1 MTRPSLG
8 FLCDC
13 IAAALLARYG
23 VTRPP
28 VPLRAML
35 GAPPPDLARHIS
47 LTETL
52 PFGDALWLRPPGG
65 QASIFVNPAIPEPN
79 KRYGM
84 ARAMFVGLCSSQGG
98 QAAGLPEV
106 PNDNLSAQSDLFARR
121 LLLAPSLMPDDW
133 EELPVETLAE
143 LFGVPTEVVE
153 AHLGEMVRGDRAP
166 LDAARADGT
175 QAATASQA
183 EARGV

>member
-1 MTRPSLG
+1 MNRPSLG

-35 GAPPPDLARHIS
+35 GSPPPDLAQHLS

-52 PFGDALWLRPPGG
+52 PFGDALWLRPPSG
-65 QASIFVNPAIPEPN
+65 QASIFVNPSIPEPQ

-84 ARAMFVGLCSSQGG
+84 ARALFVGLCSSQGG
-98 QAAGLPEV
+98 QEVGLPEV
-106 PNDNLSAQSDLFARR
+106 SNDNLSAQADLFARR
-121 LLLAPSLMPDDW
+121 LLLAPCLMPEDW
-133 EELPVETLAE
+133 EGMPAEALAD
-143 LFGVPTEVVE
+143 LFGVPVDVVE
-153 AHLGEMVRGDRAP
+153 AHLSEMVRPDCGTLDDAHPDGAP
-166 LDAARADGT
+166 
-175 QAATASQA
+175 QPTASRTQS
-183 EARGV
+183 

>member
-1 MTRPSLG
+1 
-8 FLCDC
+8 
-13 IAAALLARYG
+13 
-23 VTRPP
+23 
-28 VPLRAML
+28 ML
-35 GAPPPDLARHIS
+35 SAPPPDLARHIS

-84 ARAMFVGLCSSQGG
+84 ARAMFVGLCSSRGG
-98 QAAGLPEV
+98 QEAGLPEV

-133 EELPVETLAE
+133 EALPAEALAE
-143 LFGVPTEVVE
+143 LCGVPLEVVE
-153 AHLGEMVRGDRAP
+153 THLSEMVRGDRTG
-166 LDAARADGT
+166 LDAAHSDGAPAT
-175 QAATASQA
+175 NNQAGR
-183 EARGV
+183 RGQ

>member
-1 MTRPSLG
+1 
-8 FLCDC
+8 
-13 IAAALLARYG
+13 
-23 VTRPP
+23 
-28 VPLRAML
+28 ML
-35 GAPPPDLARHIS
+35 GAPPPDLARHLS

-65 QASIFVNPAIPEPN
+65 QASIFVNPAIPEPS

-133 EELPVETLAE
+133 ETLPSGALAD
-143 LFGVPTEVVE
+143 LFGVPVEVIE
-153 AHLGEMVRGDRAP
+153 AHKSEMVRPGRAP
-166 LDAARADGT
+166 LDAALPDGT
-175 QAATASQA
+175 TSPGGSHPEVGAP
-183 EARGV
+183 

>member
-1 MTRPSLG
+1 
-8 FLCDC
+8 
-13 IAAALLARYG
+13 
-23 VTRPP
+23 
-28 VPLRAML
+28 ML
-35 GAPPPDLARHIS
+35 GSPPPDLARHIS

-65 QASIFVNPAIPEPN
+65 QASIFVNPAIPEAS

-121 LLLAPSLMPDDW
+121 LLLAPSLMPEDW
-133 EELPVETLAE
+133 EALPVEALAD

-153 AHLGEMVRGDRAP
+153 AHLGEMVRADRVP
-166 LDAARADGT
+166 LDAARADGAQT
-175 QAATASQA
+175 ATAGQA
-183 EARGV
+183 DLRRAP

>member
-1 MTRPSLG
+1 MTSPSLG

-35 GAPPPDLARHIS
+35 GSPPPDLAKHLS

-84 ARAMFVGLCSSQGG
+84 ARAMFVGLCSSKGG
-98 QAAGLPEV
+98 QEVGLPEV
-106 PNDNLSAQSDLFARR
+106 PNDNLSAQADLFARR
-121 LLLAPSLMPDDW
+121 LLLAPSLMPEGW
-133 EELPVETLAE
+133 EEMPADALAE
-143 LFGVPTEVVE
+143 LFGVPVEVVE
-153 AHLGEMVRGDRAP
+153 AHLSEMVRADPAP
-166 LDAARADGT
+166 LDVARPDSS
-175 QAATASQA
+175 QPATS
-183 EARGV
+183 RPTPPSV

>member
-1 MTRPSLG
+1 MTSPSLG

-28 VPLRAML
+28 VPLRAIL
-35 GAPPPDLARHIS
+35 GSPPPDLAKHLS
-47 LTETL
+47 LTESL

-65 QASIFVNPAIPEPN
+65 QASIFVNPALSEPQ

-84 ARAMFVGLCSSQGG
+84 ARAMFIALCHSQGG

-106 PNDNLSAQSDLFARR
+106 PNEHLNAQSDLFARR
-121 LLLAPSLMPDDW
+121 LLLAPSLMPEDW
-133 EELPVETLAE
+133 DTMPAAALAE
-143 LFGVPTEVVE
+143 LFGVPVEVVE
-153 AHLGEMVRGDRAP
+153 THLNEMVRAGNGHH
-166 LDAARADGT
+166 DAAHADGS
-175 QAATASQA
+175 QSATAHKPS
-183 EARGV
+183 

>member
-35 GAPPPDLARHIS
+35 GSPPPDLARHLS

-65 QASIFVNPAIPEPN
+65 QASIFVNPAIPEPK

-84 ARAMFVGLCSSQGG
+84 ARAMFVGLCTSQGG
-98 QAAGLPEV
+98 QDVGLPEV

-121 LLLAPSLMPDDW
+121 LLLAPSLMPEDW
-133 EELPVETLAE
+133 EALPAEALAA
-143 LFGVPTEVVE
+143 LFGVPIEVVE
-153 AHLGEMVRGDRAP
+153 THLSEMVRANQAS
-166 LDAARADGT
+166 LDAARADGAPT
-175 QAATASQA
+175 VTANQTD
-183 EARGV
+183 RPGP